1 MVVDNV
7 LGKAPFANIGKRGT
21 AKGAADEQYVLLP
34 ADPGRKMFG
43 GVKVELGKAHTV
55 EFEAGELLEVFEL
68 GNGVVGVFMDIN
80 DFRGQI
86 DEVGEE
92 VTELFDGVDAFAA
105 GVIGHKKVLE

>member
-1 MVVDNV
+1 
-7 LGKAPFANIGKRGT
+7 
-21 AKGAADEQYVLLP
+21 
-34 ADPGRKMFG
+34 MFG
-43 GVKVELGKAHTV
+43 GVKVKLGKAHAV

-68 GNGVVGVFMDIN
+68 GNGMVAVFMDIN

-105 GVIGHKKVLE
+105 AVVGHKKVLDAREVLRDDKNGAFGMVKGLPQVLVGLVGVGFGIE